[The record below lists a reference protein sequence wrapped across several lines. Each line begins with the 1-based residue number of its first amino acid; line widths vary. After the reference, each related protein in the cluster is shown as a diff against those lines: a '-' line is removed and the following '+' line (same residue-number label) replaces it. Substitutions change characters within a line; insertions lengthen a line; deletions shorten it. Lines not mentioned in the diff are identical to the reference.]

1 MASTKRILGD
11 YTIQSINP
19 TDKVNINTSLVT
31 INGNLIVTGAQTSL
45 NTTNTSIYDNIIT
58 LNAGTSPGALPV
70 LDAGLLVD
78 RGLQA
83 NVELRWHETIQRWQ
97 ITNDGTNYANIATAS
112 TTGNINIT
120 GLTVYDTGNT
130 VTFYTGTVSSGKSGI
145 YVDNTTASKQEL
157 ATKSAAIAY
166 SIIFG

>member
-1 MASTKRILGD
+1 MSSTKRILGD

-31 INGNLIVTGAQTSL
+31 INGNLLVTGSQTSL

-58 LNAGTSPGALPV
+58 LNAGTSPGSPPV

-78 RGLQA
+78 RGMQA
-83 NVELRWHETIQRWQ
+83 NVELRWHESVQRWQ
-97 ITNDGTNYANIATAS
+97 ITNDGTTYANIATTSA
-112 TTGNINIT
+112 TGNIDIT
-120 GLTVYDTGNT
+120 GFSLYDTANT
-130 VTFYTGTVSSGKSGI
+130 VTFYTGTVSSGKSGVF
-145 YVDNTTASKQEL
+145 VDNTIGTQQEL